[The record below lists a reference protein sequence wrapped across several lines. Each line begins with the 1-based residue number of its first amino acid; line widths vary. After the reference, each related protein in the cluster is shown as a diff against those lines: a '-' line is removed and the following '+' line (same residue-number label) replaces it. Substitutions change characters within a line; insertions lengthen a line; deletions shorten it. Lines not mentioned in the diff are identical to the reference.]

1 MTEPIIIAGT
11 QIRCDHEGRFC
22 INDLHRASGG
32 HKRHQPSNWVSLQQ
46 TQALIGAIERK
57 MAQEGGDCF
66 IAPLVSRQ
74 GLGSFGVKSLVY
86 AYAMWISPEF
96 NLRVIEAYD
105 ALQMDKLRQREP
117 NSIVLPDFNDPV
129 AAARAWADKAEK
141 VRALA
146 SLAKE
151 QGEHLKAAIPA
162 LEFHAAVANSK
173 DSVTI
178 GQFAKLMGTGELRLF
193 ELLRREQILITGSA
207 RHNLPYQ
214 KHIDAERFRVIENAF
229 EDEKGRVHLR
239 FQTRITPKGQ
249 LWLQRRYFPND
260 SHALAQVPQLLQIES
275 TALEPASQVPPALPV
290 YSEPRTTTMD
300 SLESDISGLREQRRK
315 MQERPGK
322 VSPEPIPAA
331 RAPLTGPVAAVR
343 SVQASLPLGDE
354 FTEPQPTPRS
364 KEELL
369 QRLRN

>member
-275 TALEPASQVPPALPV
+275 TALEPPALPV

-331 RAPLTGPVAAVR
+331 RAPLTGPVLAAVR